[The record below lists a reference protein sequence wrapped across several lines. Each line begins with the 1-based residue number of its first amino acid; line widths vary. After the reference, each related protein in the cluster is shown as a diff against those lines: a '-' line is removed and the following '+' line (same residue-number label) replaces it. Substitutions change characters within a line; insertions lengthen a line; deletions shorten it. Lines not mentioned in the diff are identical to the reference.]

1 MGSRGYSVKGLCNWP
16 RGVFQIIYFYFCIWT
31 APYALQGWVRTV
43 ILFIVSL
50 SPSLFYLG
58 SKSGVPMILSK
69 HSLRGQ
75 HPSIEV
81 LLFNFIIIVIVK
93 RYQKKRTPEKPEQAK
108 WSLYL
113 PPVGCVGP
121 ISRKHP
127 QFPVGLI
134 SKEQK
139 KMQMCCLQ
147 KANVVY
153 RREEIAVRWSAVNL

>member
-1 MGSRGYSVKGLCNWP
+1 
-16 RGVFQIIYFYFCIWT
+16 
-31 APYALQGWVRTV
+31 
-43 ILFIVSL
+43 
-50 SPSLFYLG
+50 
-58 SKSGVPMILSK
+58 MILGK

-81 LLFNFIIIVIVK
+81 LLLNFIIIVIVK

-113 PPVGCVGP
+113 PPVGYVGP
-121 ISRKHP
+121 ISGKHP

-134 SKEQK
+134 LKSK

-153 RREEIAVRWSAVNL
+153 RREEITVR

>member
-1 MGSRGYSVKGLCNWP
+1 
-16 RGVFQIIYFYFCIWT
+16 
-31 APYALQGWVRTV
+31 
-43 ILFIVSL
+43 
-50 SPSLFYLG
+50 
-58 SKSGVPMILSK
+58 MILGK

-81 LLFNFIIIVIVK
+81 LLLNFIIIVIVK

-121 ISRKHP
+121 ISWKQP

-139 KMQMCCLQ
+139 TCKCVAYRKQMLFTEEKRLQ
-147 KANVVY
+147 LDDQ
-153 RREEIAVRWSAVNL
+153 RLTFSLGSHGLGI